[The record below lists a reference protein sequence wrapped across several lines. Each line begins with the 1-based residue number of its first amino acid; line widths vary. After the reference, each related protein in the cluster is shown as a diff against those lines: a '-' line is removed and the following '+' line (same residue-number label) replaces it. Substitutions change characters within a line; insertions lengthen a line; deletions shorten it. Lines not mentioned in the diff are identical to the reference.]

1 MQSRLDAHHDFE
13 LKINNNPIDLIKAT
27 QKTMHETARSQYPV
41 VLIKDALN
49 RLTNVKQFE
58 TEYLLDYVARS
69 KKNCVVMNIHL
80 RKCVLD

>member
-49 RLTNVKQFE
+49 RLTNVKQF
-58 TEYLLDYVARS
+58 
-69 KKNCVVMNIHL
+69 
-80 RKCVLD
+80 